1 MISQKVHKHSW
12 WWIEVESCENEQQVD
27 GEEDLHSL
35 PCFQILFRCVCVCYC
50 AHVSV
55 CECVHRSLFSSIAKN
70 LFPAKSKVGGGCI
83 STSLHYRE
91 RWGGGGGGG
100 WRRHICYKTGRNW
113 KTLTHTHTHTHTHT
127 PALSDTWRN
136 HSVSTNLFSPR
147 NVSHI
152 FKHITSGT
160 SSVLTTDT
168 HITLHA
174 DGWVSR
180 I

>member
-35 PCFQILFRCVCVCYC
+35 PCFQSLFRGVGVCYC

-83 STSLHYRE
+83 STSLHYGE

-113 KTLTHTHTHTHTHT
+113 KTLTHTHTYTHTCTVWHLEKPQCFHKSFLPKKRFTHLQTHHQWNLIRSYNRHTHY
-127 PALSDTWRN
+127 AACRWMS
-136 HSVSTNLFSPR
+136 
-147 NVSHI
+147 
-152 FKHITSGT
+152 
-160 SSVLTTDT
+160 
-168 HITLHA
+168 
-174 DGWVSR
+174 
-180 I
+180 